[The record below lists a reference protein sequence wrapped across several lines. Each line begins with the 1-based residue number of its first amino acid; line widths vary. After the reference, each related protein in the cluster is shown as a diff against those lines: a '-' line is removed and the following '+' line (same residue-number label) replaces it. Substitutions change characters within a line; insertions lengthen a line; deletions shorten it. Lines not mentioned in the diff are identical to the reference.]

1 MLGAMLSRYCQP
13 KCNQSFAYMASNG
26 SADCMSGLSVASG
39 KPLLYFGLCLPM
51 SRRMVHWSVCWL
63 SPYKLLRFAVRFE
76 LRRGTVGETVEF
88 EHIEIGGLDEE
99 VAVYR

>member
-1 MLGAMLSRYCQP
+1 
-13 KCNQSFAYMASNG
+13 
-26 SADCMSGLSVASG
+26 
-39 KPLLYFGLCLPM
+39 M
-51 SRRMVHWSVCWL
+51 SRRMVHWLVCWL

-88 EHIEIGGLDEE
+88 EHIEIGGLDEA

>member
-1 MLGAMLSRYCQP
+1 
-13 KCNQSFAYMASNG
+13 MASNS
-26 SADCMSGLSVASG
+26 SAECMCGLSVACG

-63 SPYKLLRFAVRFE
+63 SPHRFLWFAVRFE
-76 LRRGTVGETVEF
+76 LSRGTVGETVEF
-88 EHIEIGGLDEE
+88 EEIEIGEPDEE